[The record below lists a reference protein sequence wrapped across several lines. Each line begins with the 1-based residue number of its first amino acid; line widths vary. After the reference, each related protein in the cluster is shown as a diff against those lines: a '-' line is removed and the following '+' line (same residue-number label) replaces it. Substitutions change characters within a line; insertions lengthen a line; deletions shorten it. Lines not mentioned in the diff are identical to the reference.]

1 MTIAEP
7 IALAL
12 AFVYV
17 SVVLAIG
24 EGLRRLLRLSVEFT
38 RKFVHVAVGM
48 IAFPLVLLFRDWYLA
63 IIPPL
68 VFILVNYLS
77 YRRQIFRGME
87 TGEKNQLGTVYF
99 PISFSILIPLLWSQ
113 PALLVASLMPL
124 TWGDAFAAIVG
135 KRWGAHSY
143 RAFGQTRSFE
153 GSLAMFA
160 FSFVATTLALVAF
173 GQPVTSSL
181 TWGLLTAVAATVVEA
196 FSPWGI
202 DNLTVPLISA
212 LVLIIASNFAGN

>member
-1 MTIAEP
+1 MPIAEP
-7 IALAL
+7 IVLVL

-17 SVVLAIG
+17 SVVLAMG

-48 IAFPLVLLFRDWYLA
+48 IAFPLVLLFLDWYLA

-77 YRRQIFRGME
+77 YRRQIFQGME

-99 PISFSILIPLLWSQ
+99 PISFSILIPLLWSH

-124 TWGDAFAAIVG
+124 TWGDAFAAVVG
-135 KRWGAHSY
+135 KRWGEHTY
-143 RAFGQTRSFE
+143 NAFGQTRSLE

-160 FSFVATTLALVAF
+160 FSFVATTVALVVF

-181 TWGLLTAVAATVVEA
+181 TWGLLTAVAATLVEA
-196 FSPWGI
+196 VSPWGI

-212 LVLIIASNFAGN
+212 LVLVIASTLTRK

>member
-1 MTIAEP
+1 MSIAEP
-7 IALAL
+7 IALVL

-48 IAFPLVLLFRDWYLA
+48 IAFPLVWLFRDWYWA
-63 IIPPL
+63 IMPPL
-68 VFILVNYLS
+68 VFILVNYMS

-87 TGEKNQLGTVYF
+87 TGEKNQLGTIYF
-99 PISFSILIPLLWSQ
+99 PFSFSILIPLFWSQ

-135 KRWGAHSY
+135 KRWGAHTY
-143 RAFGQTRSFE
+143 RAFGQTRSIE
-153 GSLAMFA
+153 GSLAMLA
-160 FSFVATTLALVAF
+160 LSFIATTVALLVF
-173 GQPVTSSL
+173 GQPAPSSVV
-181 TWGLLTAVAATVVEA
+181 WGLATAVVATIVEA

-202 DNLTVPLISA
+202 DNLTVPLCSA
-212 LVLIIASNFAGN
+212 VVLVIAASLTAK

>member
-1 MTIAEP
+1 MPIAEP
-7 IALAL
+7 IALVL

-77 YRRQIFRGME
+77 YRRQIFKGME

-135 KRWGAHSY
+135 KHWGTHTY
-143 RAFGQTRSFE
+143 NAFGQTRSLE

-160 FSFVATTLALVAF
+160 FSFVATSVALVAF

-212 LVLIIASNFAGN
+212 LVLVIASTLTRK

>member
-1 MTIAEP
+1 MSIAEP
-7 IALAL
+7 VALVL

-24 EGLRRLLRLSVEFT
+24 EGLRRLFRFSVEFT

-48 IAFPLVLLFRDWYLA
+48 IAFPLVWLFRDWYWA

-68 VFILVNYLS
+68 VFILVNYMS
-77 YRRQIFRGME
+77 YRRQIFQGME

-113 PALLVASLMPL
+113 PALLVASLMPM

-135 KRWGAHSY
+135 RRWGAHTYSD
-143 RAFGQTRSFE
+143 FGQTRSLE
-153 GSLAMFA
+153 GSVAMLAL
-160 FSFVATTLALVAF
+160 SFIATTVALIVF
-173 GQPVTSSL
+173 GQPLMSSL
-181 TWGLLTAVAATVVEA
+181 VWGLLTAVVATFVEA

-202 DNLTVPLISA
+202 DNLTVPLTSA
-212 LVLIIASNFAGN
+212 LVLVIASNLAGK